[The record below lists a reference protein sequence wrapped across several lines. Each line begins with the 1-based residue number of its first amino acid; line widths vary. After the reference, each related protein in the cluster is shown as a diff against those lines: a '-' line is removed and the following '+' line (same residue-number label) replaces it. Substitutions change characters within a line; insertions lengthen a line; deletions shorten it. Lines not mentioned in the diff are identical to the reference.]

1 LGLPEHKSA
10 PLPSLSSV
18 ARFLPFLGWWPRVN
32 RATLRADASAA
43 LIGAIVVLPQG
54 VAFATLAGLPPQ
66 YGLYCAMVPPLVA
79 AFFGSSW
86 HTVTGPTNAVSL
98 YVFATVTSLAV
109 PGSSEYISLVLTLA
123 FMSGVIMLAMGVLR
137 LGRVVN
143 FVSHTVVV
151 GFTAGAAVLIV
162 TSQLRNFFGIE
173 VDAQ

>member
-1 LGLPEHKSA
+1 LPQTT
-10 PLPSLSSV
+10 PL
-18 ARFLPFLGWWPRVN
+18 ARFLPFLSWWPRVN

-54 VAFATLAGLPPQ
+54 VAFATLAGLPPE

-86 HTVTGPTNAVSL
+86 HAVTGPTNAVSL
-98 YVFATVTSLAV
+98 YVFATVASLAA
-109 PGSSEYISLVLTLA
+109 PGSPQYISLVLTLA
-123 FMSGVIMLAMGVLR
+123 FMSGVIMLAMGALR

-143 FVSHTVVV
+143 FISHTVVV
-151 GFTAGAAVLIV
+151 GFTAGAALLIV

-173 VDAQ
+173 VPTGSSFL